1 MVLKVFR
8 GVWFISFLAV
18 VANLMWVYAGLP
30 EQVVIRELEVSTY
43 AIDRDVLFYAW
54 LAVIGIV
61 NTMAYVFGKS
71 SFTDEAFRTWF
82 TGLIITINIFL
93 IIGFSFIGLYNS
105 TENFDFGR
113 VGVVLYFGLG
123 LIGLWI
129 TSWPV
134 IVLYRKFSA

>member
-1 MVLKVFR
+1 MILKVFR

-18 VANLMWVYAGLP
+18 VANLMWIYAGLP
-30 EQVVIRELEVSTY
+30 EQVVIRELEVSSY

-54 LAVIGIV
+54 LAIVGIV
-61 NTMAYVFGKS
+61 NTMAFVFGKS
-71 SFTDEAFRTWF
+71 SLSDEAFRTWF

-105 TENFDFGR
+105 TEKFDFGR

-123 LIGLWI
+123 LIGVWI
-129 TSWPV
+129 TSWPL
-134 IVLYRKFSA
+134 IVLYRKFSS